1 MRLKREF
8 LCLLGISLILIS
20 AFNVRGGYATYKVI
34 LIDGSTVYVSNE
46 TGILQVTGI
55 GPEVKHAIWR
65 DSSGLY
71 VVPRDVNISRFDIQL
86 FNIER
91 LIKEGY
97 YNMSVIP
104 VIIMFNSFDQ
114 ELFLE
119 EAFKKERIGRII
131 TKYAIIPGIAAL
143 IYMNSTE
150 RAFKELT
157 KIDGKTWLDRKVYAY
172 LNVSVPLIGAPSIW
186 NLGYNG
192 SGIKIAILDTG
203 IDNNHPDF
211 KFPNGTSKIK
221 VNVNFSNDGTSND
234 LNGHG
239 THCASIA
246 AGTGAASNGK
256 FTGVAPGALL
266 WNVKVLNRNGEGYSS
281 WVISGIQYAALGP
294 DNKSG
299 TGDEADI
306 LSLSFGAFEN
316 TDGTDPLSLAVDNA
330 VKAGAVVVVAAGN
343 EGPGYHTVGTPACS
357 KMAVTVGASDKS
369 DFLAEFS
376 SWGPTYDLRV
386 KPDVLAPG
394 VSIIAARASNGSTQ
408 PIPENKYYA
417 KLSGTSMAAPHV
429 AGVVALMK
437 QAHPSWNASMIKNA
451 LIGMAKDLG
460 HNIYKQGGGRVN
472 AQASVLTKLIPLN
485 ASISLGLI
493 NGTKEFN
500 ITFLNVEDKSIN
512 ISFKPLLYDIMWR
525 SFDNAVHLNS
535 SMISIPPNGSRSI
548 SVFINSTG
556 LPQNYYSGI
565 IWTNYSIGGS
575 YLHSIFGFSLV
586 KEPIV
591 LITGSYVRSG
601 KIELNLTVIAP
612 NILNKTEYAVD
623 NTSSIEEE
631 RCYLGLKAEDMTLNI
646 DGKKYDDGIHT
657 IYVRGVDSMGEKGP
671 WVKAYFSTRTLYAR
685 YNLIS
690 LIFNRK
696 NYRASDLS
704 VALPSITLISRWDPI
719 KQDYFSYIPG
729 FSGLE
734 DDFRIELGSG
744 YFIYLSS
751 PGKLV
756 EVSEP

>member
-1 MRLKREF
+1 MRLKKEL
-8 LCLLGISLILIS
+8 LCLLGISLILMS
-20 AFNVRGGYATYKVI
+20 SFSVRGGYTTYKVV

-46 TGILQVTGI
+46 TGFLQVTGI
-55 GPEVKHAIWR
+55 SPEMKHAIWR

-71 VVPRDVNISRFDIQL
+71 VVPRDVNLSKFDIQL
-86 FNIER
+86 FNINL

-97 YNMSVIP
+97 YNMSAIP
-104 VIIMFNSFDQ
+104 VIIILNSSQ
-114 ELFLE
+114 ELLLE
-119 EAFKKERIGRII
+119 ETFRKEGIGRII
-131 TKYAIIPGIAAL
+131 TKYTIIPGIAAL
-143 IYMNSTE
+143 IYANSTE
-150 RAFKELT
+150 RAFKELA
-157 KIDGKTWLDRKVYAY
+157 KVDGKTWLDRKVHAY

-203 IDNNHPDF
+203 IDNSHPDF

-221 VNVNFSNDGTSND
+221 VNVVFSNDGTSDD

-281 WVISGIQYAALGP
+281 WIISGIQYAALGP
-294 DNKSG
+294 DNKSR

-316 TDGTDPLSLAVDNA
+316 TDGTDPLSLAVDSA
-330 VKAGAVVVVAAGN
+330 VKAGAVVVIAAGN
-343 EGPGYHTVGTPACS
+343 DGPGYHTVGIPACS
-357 KMAVTVGASDKS
+357 KMGITVGASDKS

-394 VSIIAARASNGSTQ
+394 VSIIAARASKGNIQ
-408 PIPENKYYA
+408 PIPENSYYA

-437 QAHPSWNASMIKNA
+437 QAHPNWNASMIKNA
-451 LIGMAKDLG
+451 IIGMAKDLG
-460 HNIYKQGGGRVN
+460 YNIYKQGGGRVN
-472 AQASVLTKLIPLN
+472 AQASVLTKLIPLD
-485 ASISLGLI
+485 ASTSLGLI
-493 NGTKEFN
+493 NGTGKFN
-500 ITFLNVEDKSIN
+500 ITFLNVGDKAIR
-512 ISFKPLLYDIMWR
+512 ISLRPRLYDILGR
-525 SFDNAVHLNS
+525 SFDNAVYLNAS
-535 SMISIPPNGSRSI
+535 TVNIPSNGSASI

-565 IWTNYSIGGS
+565 IWTNYSINGS
-575 YLHSIFGFSLV
+575 YLHSIFSFSLV
-586 KEPIV
+586 KEPVV
-591 LITGSYVRSG
+591 LLTGSYVRSG
-601 KIELNLTVIAP
+601 KVELNITVIAP

-623 NTSSIEEE
+623 NVSSVNEKKF
-631 RCYLGLKAEDMTLNI
+631 YLGLKAEDITLIIN
-646 DGKKYDDGIHT
+646 GKNYNDGIHT
-657 IYVRGVDSMGEKGP
+657 VYMRGVDSMGVKGP
-671 WVKAYFSTRTLYAR
+671 WKEAYFSTRSLYAR

-696 NYRASDLS
+696 NYNASDLS
-704 VALPSITLISRWDPI
+704 AALPSITLISRWDPV

-729 FSGLE
+729 FSGPA
-734 DDFRIELGSG
+734 DDFRIEAGSG
-744 YFIYLSS
+744 YFIYLSNS
-751 PGKLV
+751 DKLV